1 MLKKP
6 LFEFTSQF
14 KNRLS
19 KIDHIH
25 YSLII
30 ICIEVKTHDISIRFP
45 FM

>member
-1 MLKKP
+1 MLEKTP

-30 ICIEVKTHDISIRFP
+30 ICI
-45 FM
+45 